1 MDRSDAPA
9 SLLCFENLELDP
21 ERMLDNPVET
31 GLGAGTVLV
40 ALVDPSEDHLVE
52 SSELVSHV
60 LLDLVIFVTASGLD
74 GELPAGALVL
84 VPAVVRTVTASQELL
99 VRVEIDPGLWQ
110 SHGGVLHVLWEVTVD
125 RIDTGD
131 WHVLLPVTD
140 ILYSTHFSDGLELI
154 HHIDQAIKVEEVNLQ
169 TGLCNPG
176 KGKLYNLS
184 APELMLQLT

>member
-1 MDRSDAPA
+1 MNCSDAPA

-21 ERMLDNPVET
+21 ERMLDNPIEA

-40 ALVDPSEDHLVE
+40 ALVDSSEDHLVE

-74 GELPAGALVL
+74 GELPAGALLL

-110 SHGGVLHVLWEVTVD
+110 SHGGVFHVLGEVTVD
-125 RIDTGD
+125 RVDTGD
-131 WHVLLPVTD
+131 WHVLLPVAD
-140 ILYSTHFSDGLELI
+140 ILYSTHFPAGLELV
-154 HHIDQAIKVEEVNLQ
+154 HYVDQTIEVEEVNLQ
-169 TGLCNPG
+169 TGLRNPG
-176 KGKLYNLS
+176 KRKLVNLTT
-184 APELMLQLT
+184 PELMM